1 MTFTF
6 VTDGVESAVKQ
17 ARAAAG
23 AKNVTIW
30 DSGKR
35 RGGKAVSIKDPRCAP
50 VFWQQPG
57 SIAKILGSVGKIV
70 WIEGA
75 SLSAT
80 KWTSLSMLKRY
91 GKTADRLIALR
102 IGNATSQ
109 VSR

>member
-1 MTFTF
+1 M
-6 VTDGVESAVKQ
+6 
-17 ARAAAG
+17 RAGFLATTRI
-23 AKNVTIW
+23 NRQ
-30 DSGKR
+30 D
-35 RGGKAVSIKDPRCAP
+35 
-50 VFWQQPG
+50 
-57 SIAKILGSVGKIV
+57 LGSVGKIV